1 MNLTTQPK
9 RKQGD
14 RKANQYL
21 DKACY
26 VVTEVELAGEILE
39 PKKFRGRFRNAIEVL
54 VRDQLNPAIHN

>member
-1 MNLTTQPK
+1 MTTNLATKPK

-26 VVTEVELAGEILE
+26 VIMEVGPAGEILE
-39 PKKFRGRFRNAIEVL
+39 PKEFRG
-54 VRDQLNPAIHN
+54 